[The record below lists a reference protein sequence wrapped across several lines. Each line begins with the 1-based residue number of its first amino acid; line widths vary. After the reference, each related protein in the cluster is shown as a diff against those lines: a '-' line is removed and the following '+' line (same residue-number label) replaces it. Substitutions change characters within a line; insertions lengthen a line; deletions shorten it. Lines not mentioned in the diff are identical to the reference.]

1 MVIGDVASDTSAMKC
16 DTEIVVDEAC
26 SVCAHPM
33 RAHDGIATRFCAA
46 TLAGALDRGC
56 ACPPGG

>member
-1 MVIGDVASDTSAMKC
+1 MKC